1 VRPVKPIVLALG
13 MLAYAPAFMSPAA
26 AQQPDRTG
34 APRAVSAA
42 LLVGSTTYVHRLHPL
57 AGARVGWERE
67 GWGALALAEVG
78 RSGTQKATTG
88 YDSRALAA
96 AATRRM
102 LGGGAWSVSLLAGA
116 GHYGEEGGSGIRRSA
131 PVLLAGAEARRRLG
145 PLSVYLLVTNFR
157 GRYGGDDVRDAFAF
171 DVPRIRA
178 GVGY

>member
-1 VRPVKPIVLALG
+1 VKPTVLALG
-13 MLAYAPAFMSPAA
+13 MLTCVHAFVSPAA
-26 AQQPDRTG
+26 AQQPDRTV

-42 LLVGSTTYVHRLHPL
+42 LLVGSTTYLDRLHPL
-57 AGARVGWERE
+57 AGVRVGWERE
-67 GWGALALAEVG
+67 GWGALALAEAG
-78 RSGTQKATTG
+78 RSGTQEASTG

-96 AATRRM
+96 AATRRV

-157 GRYGGDDVRDAFAF
+157 GRYSGDDVTEAFTF